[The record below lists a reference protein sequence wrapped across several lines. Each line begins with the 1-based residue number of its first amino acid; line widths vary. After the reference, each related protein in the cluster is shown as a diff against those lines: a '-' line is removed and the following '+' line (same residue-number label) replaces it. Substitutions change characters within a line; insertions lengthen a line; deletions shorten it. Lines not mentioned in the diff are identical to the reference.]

1 MFIEENHTSRQC
13 TIRGVIT
20 GFEDRTKS
28 ESTRSRWGH
37 LCLRVAALFLL
48 LQSGG
53 FAFAQFHHR
62 AKARPA
68 PPSASLTFMM
78 RDGTCVDGPI
88 SNITPKAVTVQ
99 PLQKPPVTILRAD
112 LLQVTQEDAV
122 LFSARS
128 SWSDVETVQLSP
140 HESFT
145 VKTRKGQLIQGRP
158 LSVSDKGLVYKW
170 FLWLKKRYPKD
181 QIVAVDYLRMKPASP
196 AFDYFTQEAPALLF
210 FYPEFYDRLAG
221 LEGHVPVR
229 LYDVLLH
236 EDNAPLKCAQR

>member
-1 MFIEENHTSRQC
+1 MNAC
-13 TIRGVIT
+13 AA
-20 GFEDRTKS
+20 
-28 ESTRSRWGH
+28 RSGPI
-37 LCLRVAALFLL
+37 VAVLFCL

-53 FAFAQFHHR
+53 VAFAQFHHR
-62 AKARPA
+62 AKVQPA
-68 PPSASLTFMM
+68 APSASLTFMK

-88 SNITPKAVTVQ
+88 ATITPKSVTVQ
-99 PLQKPPVTILRAD
+99 PPQKAPVTIQRSD
-112 LLQVTQEDAV
+112 LLRVTQEDAV

-128 SWSDVETVQLSP
+128 SWADVEAVQLSP

-158 LSVSDKGLVYKW
+158 LSVSDNGFFYRR
-170 FLWLKKRYPKD
+170 FLWLKRRYLKK

-236 EDNAPLKCAQR
+236 EDNAPLKCSQR

>member
-1 MFIEENHTSRQC
+1 
-13 TIRGVIT
+13 
-20 GFEDRTKS
+20 
-28 ESTRSRWGH
+28 
-37 LCLRVAALFLL
+37 
-48 LQSGG
+48 
-53 FAFAQFHHR
+53 
-62 AKARPA
+62 
-68 PPSASLTFMM
+68 MM

-99 PLQKPPVTILRAD
+99 PIQKPPVTIQRGD

-128 SWSDVETVQLSP
+128 SWADVEAVQLSP
-140 HESFT
+140 HESFI
-145 VKTRKGQLIQGRP
+145 VKTRKSQLIQGRP
-158 LSVSDKGLVYKW
+158 LSVSDKGFVYKW
-170 FLWLKKRYPKD
+170 FFGLKKRYPKD

-236 EDNAPLKCAQR
+236 EDNAPLKCTQR